1 MAATVTGVGEDE
13 DDRVDFWH
21 GGSIPSARKVM
32 AARRISRDA
41 RPGSGRLGMAG
52 RSEGRRAR
60 IRRSVPEKKDGAR
73 ESE

>member
-13 DDRVDFWH
+13 DDRVDFGH

-41 RPGSGRLGMAG
+41 RPGSERLGMAG
-52 RSEGRRAR
+52 RSGGRRLGFGRVAR
-60 IRRSVPEKKDGAR
+60 MRKRAR
-73 ESE
+73 ERE